1 MFMTLIMHVFCKEKV
16 MLKYEEKL
24 HFDKYYNKLQSTS
37 VLHKVI
43 SLVCNVAGYIVIYY
57 FIKYFLTSLPDFRPW
72 SNSVPWLS
80 LGGVLFSKID
90 LIYFTCGL
98 ILICYGS
105 IKLSKITI
113 QNHSVRNEKS
123 NTPERLLVTGYYAKV
138 RHPMYGTFII
148 MQAGFMLS
156 LRSLGGIII
165 ACIIFAFQYVN
176 AVVEEK
182 RLLLPTFGEEY
193 KTYVQNVG
201 RMLLTR
207 SEVVAL
213 SLIMLLSAVGFLF

>member
-1 MFMTLIMHVFCKEKV
+1 

-37 VLHKVI
+37 VLHRVI
-43 SLVCNVAGYIVIYY
+43 NLVCDVAGYIVLYY

-72 SNSVPWLS
+72 SNFMPWFS
-80 LGGVLFSKID
+80 LGGVFFSKID
-90 LIYFTCGL
+90 LIYFAYGL
-98 ILICYGS
+98 ILICYGT

-113 QNHSVRNEKS
+113 QNHSVRDEKI
-123 NTPERLLVTGYYAKV
+123 NTSEKLLVTEYYAKV

-156 LRSLGGIII
+156 LRSLDGIII
-165 ACIIFAFQYVN
+165 ACIIVAFQYTN
-176 AVVEEK
+176 AAVEEK
-182 RLLLPTFGEEY
+182 KQLIPIFGEEY
-193 KTYVQNVG
+193 KTYAQNVG

-207 SEVVAL
+207 SEVIAL
-213 SLIMLLSAVGFLF
+213 CLVVFLSAVGFIF

>member
-1 MFMTLIMHVFCKEKV
+1 

-24 HFDKYYNKLQSTS
+24 HFDKYYNKMQSSS

-43 SLVCNVAGYIVIYY
+43 SLVCDVAGYIVLYY
-57 FIKYFLTSLPDFRPW
+57 FIKYIFTSLPDFRPW
-72 SNSVPWLS
+72 NNFMPWFS

-90 LIYFTCGL
+90 LIYFTYGL
-98 ILICYGS
+98 ILICYGTV
-105 IKLSKITI
+105 KLSKITM

-123 NTPERLLVTGYYAKV
+123 NIPARLLVTGYYAKV

-148 MQAGFMLS
+148 IQAGFMLS

-176 AVVEEK
+176 AAVEEK

-201 RMLLTR
+201 HMLLTR
-207 SEVVAL
+207 SEVIAL
-213 SLIMLLSAVGFLF
+213 SLITLLSAVGFLF

>member
-1 MFMTLIMHVFCKEKV
+1 

-24 HFDKYYNKLQSTS
+24 HFDKYYNKLQSAS

-43 SLVCNVAGYIVIYY
+43 SLVCNVAGYIVLYY

-72 SNSVPWLS
+72 SNFMPWFS
-80 LGGVLFSKID
+80 FGGVLFSKID
-90 LIYFTCGL
+90 LSYFTYGL
-98 ILICYGS
+98 ILSCYGT

-123 NTPERLLVTGYYAKV
+123 NTPKKLLATGYYAKV

-156 LRSLGGIII
+156 LRSLDGIII
-165 ACIIFAFQYVN
+165 ALIIIAVQYIN
-176 AVVEEK
+176 AAIEEK
-182 RLLLPTFGEEY
+182 KQLISLFGEEY
-193 KTYVQNVG
+193 KLYIQNVG
-201 RMLLTR
+201 HLLLTKAEIITLMLL
-207 SEVVAL
+207 V
-213 SLIMLLSAVGFLF
+213 LLSVVGFIFCF